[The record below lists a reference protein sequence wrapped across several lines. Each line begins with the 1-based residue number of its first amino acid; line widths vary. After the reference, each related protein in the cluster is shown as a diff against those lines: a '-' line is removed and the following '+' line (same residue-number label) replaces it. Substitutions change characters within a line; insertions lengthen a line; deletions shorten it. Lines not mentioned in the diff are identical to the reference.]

1 MLDAELSIPQP
12 KGWMRFDSYPWVY
25 SNEENSWIY
34 LMSYDSKLMH
44 YSVKRNAWLE
54 MSATGNE

>member
-1 MLDAELSIPQP
+1 M
-12 KGWMRFDSYPWVY
+12 WCDSYHWGY

-34 LMSYDSKLMH
+34 LMPYDSKLM
-44 YSVKRNAWLE
+44 YYNVKRNAWLE

>member
-1 MLDAELSIPQP
+1 
-12 KGWMRFDSYPWVY
+12 MRFDSYPWVY